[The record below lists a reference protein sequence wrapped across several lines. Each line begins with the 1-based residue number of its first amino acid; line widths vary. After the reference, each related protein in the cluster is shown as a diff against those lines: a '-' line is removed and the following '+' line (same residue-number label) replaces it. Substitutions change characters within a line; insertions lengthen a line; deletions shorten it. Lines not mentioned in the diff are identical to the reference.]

1 MASPRTVD
9 PRALVLKER
18 LPRAWPAFFERHGAF
33 TPAQSAA
40 MPTLLDGENII
51 LVAPTAGGKTE
62 AAMAPLV
69 ERYCRR
75 GEKGPAIL
83 YIVPTRALVNDL
95 IMRLERPLDLLGVKR
110 GSKTRDGG
118 PAAFNAARPPGVL
131 ITTPESFDALLTS
144 NARSLMHVRAVVL
157 DELHLLDGT
166 PRGDQLRVLLNR
178 LRRVR
183 AYAAAHGDA
192 PNAEVQY
199 VALSATVAAPE
210 AAAARYFPAPR
221 VLRVGGAREL
231 SVEWI
236 SGDGKKAD
244 ALLAYLRG
252 ANARGWGKILVFC
265 NSRPEVEAYAAATRE
280 DGRAEGAVLVHYSN
294 IAAGRRRE
302 TEARFAASSSALLF
316 ATSTL
321 ELGVDVGD
329 IDVVVLV
336 GPPGA
341 HGSFLQRIGRG
352 NRRRSTTRAACLY
365 RSPLERLLFE
375 ALLKPLPDDPAV
387 LAGAPFRLSVA
398 VQQILGS
405 LKASPTGAV
414 RLQELERLFEGMVA
428 RDDLDALLDRLHT
441 LRYLDLVRSG
451 DWTAGPALTTLID
464 KQAAAYSPLSLHS
477 NIGGAD
483 RRPVEI
489 RDGHSGEVVARV
501 DQQWL
506 DRPVLTLEGR
516 PLDVTWADG
525 EALWVTPHR
534 GRDDAGRLIFRSA
547 KQLLSYELAHTLPV
561 LFGLAP
567 ATAPLVADEEGW
579 LLFHWLGDVYGTV
592 LVDLLRG
599 HNGAEATAEPGLCLQ
614 LPDDLD
620 VLRSFTTA
628 RVEEHLRQF
637 YQDLEPML
645 DCGPYQRLLPL
656 HLRQRVVADLFD
668 IPRFL
673 QALDALRPTRASAS
687 VAAALLTLIDHD
699 AL

>member
-1 MASPRTVD
+1 MAAPRTVD
-9 PRALVLKER
+9 PRARALKER

-33 TPAQSAA
+33 TAAQSAA
-40 MPTLLDGENII
+40 MPLLLDGENII

-69 ERYCRR
+69 ERYCRP
-75 GEKGPAIL
+75 GQKGPAIL

-95 IMRLERPLDLLGVKR
+95 IKRLERPLDLLGVKR

-131 ITTPESFDALLTS
+131 VTTPESLDALLTS
-144 NARSLMHVRAVVL
+144 NARSLLHVRAVVL

-183 AYAAAHGDA
+183 SYAAAYGDA
-192 PNAEVQY
+192 PNADIQY
-199 VALSATVAAPE
+199 VALSATVAVPHEVAS
-210 AAAARYFPAPR
+210 RYFPSPR
-221 VLRVGGAREL
+221 VLRVGGARDL

-236 SGDGKKAD
+236 QGEEKQAG
-244 ALLAYLRG
+244 ALLAYLRQ

-280 DGRAEGAVLVHYSN
+280 DGLAEGVVLVHYSN

-302 TEARFAASSSALLF
+302 TETRFAASSSAILF

-329 IDVVVLV
+329 IDVVVLI

-352 NRRRSTTRAACLY
+352 NRRRSITRAACLY
-365 RSPLERLLFE
+365 RTPLEHLLFE
-375 ALLKPLPDDPAV
+375 ALLLPMPDDAAH
-387 LAGAPFRLSVA
+387 LTGAPFRLSVA

-405 LKASPTGAV
+405 VKASPTGAV
-414 RLQELERLFEGMVA
+414 RLAELKHLFDGMVA
-428 RDDLDALLDRLHT
+428 RDDLETMLEHLYTR
-441 LRYLDLVRSG
+441 RYLDLARSG
-451 DWTAGPALTTLID
+451 DWTAGPALIMLID

-489 RDGHSGEVVARV
+489 RDQHSGEVVARV

-506 DRPVLTLEGR
+506 DQPVLTLEGR

-547 KQLLSYELAHTLPV
+547 KQLLSYELAHMLPA

-567 ATAPLVADEEGW
+567 AAAPIVATEDGW

-614 LPDDLD
+614 LPDDHG
-620 VLRSFTTA
+620 VLRSFTPE
-628 RVEEHLRQF
+628 RVDEHLRQF
-637 YQDLEPML
+637 YHDLEPML
-645 DCGPYQRLLPL
+645 DCGPYQHLLPT

-673 QALDALRPTRASAS
+673 SALDALHPARASAS
-687 VAAALLTLIDHD
+687 IAGALLALIDRD